1 MMNIDMIPPIP
12 GTGLPRRM
20 LAGLASG
27 LALAPPAFAQ
37 EARAAIAKDAWIYA
51 YAMLMSYGT
60 MYRQTS
66 VPGAP
71 EYVGGFNTF
80 RHYAQF
86 FTPANHD
93 VVTPNND
100 TPYSWAWLD
109 LRAEPI
115 ALSVPAVEADRYYV
129 CHYFDLFTHNFAIF
143 GTRTTGREAANFLFV
158 GPGWSGTVPTG
169 IKQVFRPETQIIGTV
184 TRTALHGPDDVP
196 ALRAI
201 QAGYQLRP
209 LSAFTGTAAPPP
221 PPAVDWL
228 PWDEQRALGPD
239 FVAYLNLLL
248 RFYPNIHPS
257 ETALFERFARIG
269 IGGGRPFDLA
279 ALPIPQREAVTQGAM
294 QGAAA
299 LRQAISTTSSSL
311 GLFGTREDL
320 GNDYMKRS
328 VAAAMGLYGLSKEE
342 AVYVGDDKDGDHQP
356 LDGSR
361 RYTLRFERGSL
372 PPASIFWSATV
383 YGLPDRFLVENPI
396 NRYSLGDR
404 SGMKTAA
411 DGSTTI
417 YVQATSPGPDHEANW
432 LPVPAS
438 GGFNIVL
445 RMYGPSAAVQAGQ
458 WHMPPIT
465 RVN

>member
-1 MMNIDMIPPIP
+1 MNTRIL
-12 GTGLPRRM
+12 GTDLPRRALM
-20 LAGLASG
+20 GTAGG
-27 LALAPPAFAQ
+27 LALARPVFAQ
-37 EARAAIAKDAWIYA
+37 EDATAIAKDAWIYA

-60 MYRQTS
+60 MYRQT
-66 VPGAP
+66 VDRNAP

-86 FTPANHD
+86 FTSANHD

-109 LRAEPI
+109 LRAEPMV
-115 ALSVPAVEADRYYV
+115 LSVPAVEADRYYV

-143 GTRTTGREAANFLFV
+143 GTRTTGREAGNFLFA
-158 GPGWSGTVPTG
+158 GPGWNGTVPPG
-169 IKQVFRPETQIIGTV
+169 IRQVFRPETQIIGTV
-184 TRTALHGPDDVP
+184 TRTALHRPDDIP

-201 QAGYQLRP
+201 QAGYRLQP

-221 PPAVDWL
+221 APAVDWL
-228 PWDEQRALGPD
+228 PWDERRALGPD
-239 FVAYLNLLL
+239 FVSYLNLLL
-248 RFYPNIHPS
+248 RFYPDIHPS
-257 ETALFERFARIG
+257 ETALFQRFARIG

-279 ALPIPQREAVTQGAM
+279 ALPEPQREAVTQGAA

-299 LRQAISTTSSSL
+299 LRQAISTTTSSL

-320 GNDYMKRS
+320 GNDYMKRA

-342 AVYVGDDKDGDHQP
+342 AVYVGDDKDGDHRP
-356 LDGSR
+356 LDGAQ
-361 RYTLRFERGSL
+361 RYTLRFERENL

-383 YGLPDRFLVENPI
+383 YGMPDRFLVANPI

-404 SGMKTAA
+404 SGLKAGP
-411 DGSTTI
+411 DGSVTI
-417 YVQATSPGPDHEANW
+417 YLQASSPGPEREANW

-438 GGFNIVL
+438 GGFNVVL
-445 RMYGPSAAVQAGQ
+445 RMYGPSTAVQTGQ

-465 RVN
+465 RAG